1 VYRRRRCPRR
11 IGEDVIAGELG
22 RRNDDAECVVAL
34 DGAEHD
40 AVQVWMDM
48 VAALEAVQRPD
59 GVLEAGCWTRRMS
72 KRSRQAVNGKL
83 CRAVGDREAWAIP
96 FITAVRNAGGE
107 LVDQARVPSDAAAAA
122 REDAAFA
129 GGQ

>member
-1 VYRRRRCPRR
+1 
-11 IGEDVIAGELG
+11 
-22 RRNDDAECVVAL
+22 VVAL

-48 VAALEAVQRPD
+48 VAALEAVAAGCGTNAITAVQRPD